1 MPEQTGSK
9 LTGGSA
15 TGTRPPLG
23 RHPIRAAGHIQ
34 LTDRDIEI
42 LIWVTRH
49 GVVSIAQIARRFFPT
64 PQGLSAAT
72 QRVRKLCTMTPPMLR
87 RELTYYKEPSVLR
100 VTTHGARYADVGI
113 GPARFVPNETRHAL
127 NIVDLT
133 EELLA
138 KHPEATLVTEREH
151 RADRYRDKRAGNR
164 KTTGRIPDAVF
175 IVPATGSQ
183 KEKTFAVE
191 LDRSPRNRMD
201 IESVIK
207 AYLAERYTE
216 VWWYVRP
223 SRVETVRQVTR
234 RMKVDDFIEVRS
246 WQGS

>member
-1 MPEQTGSK
+1 MAEQTGSQR
-9 LTGGSA
+9 TGKTA
-15 TGTRPPLG
+15 TRASPPLG
-23 RHPIRAAGHIQ
+23 RHPIRAAGHVQ

-49 GVVSIAQIARRFFPT
+49 GVVTLEQIARRFFPT
-64 PQGLSAAT
+64 RQGLSAAT
-72 QRVRKLCTMTPPMLR
+72 QRVRKLCTMTPPLLQR
-87 RELTYYKEPSVLR
+87 DLTYYKEPAALR
-100 VTTHGARYADVGI
+100 VTTHGARLADVGI
-113 GPARFVPNETRHAL
+113 SPARLVPNEVRHSF

-138 KHPEATLVTEREH
+138 KHPEATLVTERER
-151 RADRYRDKRAGNR
+151 RADRYRDKRKGLR

-175 IVPATGSQ
+175 IFPATGNE
-183 KEKTFAVE
+183 KEKTVAVE

-201 IESVIK
+201 IESVIQ

-223 SRVETVRQVTR
+223 SRVETVRQITR
-234 RMKVDDFIEVRS
+234 RMKVADFIEVRP
-246 WQGS
+246 WQGP